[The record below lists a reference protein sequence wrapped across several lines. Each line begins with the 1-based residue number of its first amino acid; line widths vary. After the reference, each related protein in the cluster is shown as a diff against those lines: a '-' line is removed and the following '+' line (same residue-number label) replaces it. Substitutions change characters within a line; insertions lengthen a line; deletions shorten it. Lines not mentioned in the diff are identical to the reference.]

1 MLEQKMLSKQKM
13 EAEREVMSEVTLI
26 GLDV

>member
-1 MLEQKMLSKQKM
+1 MLEQKMLTKQKM
-13 EAEREVMSEVTLI
+13 EAEREAMSVVTLI